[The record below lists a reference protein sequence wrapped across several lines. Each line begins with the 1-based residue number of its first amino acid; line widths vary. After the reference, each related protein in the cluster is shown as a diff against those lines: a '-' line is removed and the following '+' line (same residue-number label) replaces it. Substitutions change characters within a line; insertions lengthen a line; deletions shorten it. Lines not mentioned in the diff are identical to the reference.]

1 MARFAETIGRI
12 YNPFPSVV
20 PFVDLL
26 SKSVSYAVAPDPS
39 PGFGTLTASRRPSKP
54 FIIGFIPP
62 DNDVNF
68 IPVERTFSAVR
79 TISPNEQPAIGEVG
93 VKAPKRNNGPPT
105 EQPRQLRNFS
115 AEELRSALFKAYKQ
129 VTGQTPTEATLGI
142 LYAQVQVENGRNPG
156 AKNMSAPNYNLG
168 ASHVSYNSGQV
179 PSRYTDDDPAKGL
192 DPNSRMAGGKP
203 FAKPKF
209 GTYFYATDHDGPPG
223 GKGSGFGR
231 PFAVAFNSF
240 NNLQDGAA
248 FQISIVGG
256 WSGALGA
263 QTPEEYIDLVKPIK
277 EDPTTVEKERR
288 SGYFGA
294 DPEHY
299 GKRLREFY
307 DAYREQFPNPMGSPD
322 KPNIQIPADL
332 PQELTIMSPNSAT
345 DFVETDP
352 IGDRVGRNIQVAS
365 AERQAV
371 AKLQTDALREQIE
384 IMRGTPPLVML
395 VNPNEI
401 DKSYENSYDDSP
413 KGRYTN
419 IPHVW
424 LERPMKLKANGVTA
438 GQYAVDAS
446 GAGGLTNGNRIHSLS
461 YANLMSLIMTYKNNG
476 VINAGSESDPGIAIV
491 ACSVFI
497 YYDEHIY
504 LGSFD
509 DLTVD
514 DAGDKPHNLGYSF
527 TFNSRYDLELDM
539 TNTVVDSDVVG
550 GLRF

>member
-26 SKSVSYAVAPDPS
+26 SKSVSYTVAPDPS

-62 DNDVNF
+62 DNEVNF
-68 IPVERTFSAVR
+68 IPVERTFSAVK
-79 TISPNEQPAIGEVG
+79 TISPNEKQATSGTSAVN
-93 VKAPKRNNGPPT
+93 PKRNNGPAT
-105 EQPRQLRNFS
+105 EYARELKNFS
-115 AEELRSALFKAYKQ
+115 AEELRAALFKAYKE
-129 VTGQTPTEATLGI
+129 VTGKTPSEATLGV
-142 LYAQVQVENGRNPG
+142 LYSQVQVENGRYPG
-156 AKNMSAPNYNLG
+156 AKSMSAPNYNLG
-168 ASHVSYNSGQV
+168 ASHVSYNSGQKIGRYLFDNEQLKIV
-179 PSRYTDDDPAKGL
+179 DPSSGLVKPRYGD
-192 DPNSRMAGGKP
+192 
-203 FAKPKF
+203 
-209 GTYFYATDHDGPPG
+209 YFYATDHDGPPG
-223 GKGSGFGR
+223 GKGAGFGR
-231 PFAVAFNSF
+231 PFHVAFNSF
-240 NNLQDGAA
+240 KNLKDGAA

-256 WSGALGA
+256 WSGALDA
-263 QTPEEYIDLVKPIK
+263 QSPEEYIELVKPIK
-277 EDPTTVEKERR
+277 DDPTTAENERR

-307 DAYREQFPNPMGSPD
+307 DAYREQFPNPMGNPD
-322 KPNIQIPADL
+322 KPSIQLPSDL
-332 PQELTIMSPNSAT
+332 PQELTVMSPNSAT

-352 IGDRVGRNIQVAS
+352 IGDRIGRNIQVAG
-365 AERQAV
+365 AERLAIS
-371 AKLQTDALREQIE
+371 KLQTEALRDQIN

-395 VNPNEI
+395 VNPGEI
-401 DKSYENSYDDSP
+401 DKSYENAYDDSP

-476 VINAGSESDPGIAIV
+476 VLNAGSESDPGIPII

-509 DLTVD
+509 DLSVD
-514 DAGDKPHNLGYSF
+514 DSGDKPHNLGYSF

-539 TNTVVDSDVVG
+539 TNAVVDSAIVG